1 MSAPE
6 LVEITDPALADLA
19 FAQSVCWCG
28 DQWMDPDDHEWIP
41 PSNAWGCYYSAP
53 ADWIGHRPYKV
64 WSTIEPP
71 EGAALARI
79 ADVEVGDKWAS
90 VSTPT
95 DKVERSTRL
104 SYAAYGG
111 SAPIW
116 WWPAI
121 AAPPPPEIPAEVAKY
136 LLGLGDVERA
146 EVLAAAAG
154 GEA

>member
-19 FAQSVCWCG
+19 FAQGVCWCG
-28 DQWMDPDDHEWIP
+28 NEWMDPHDSDWLP
-41 PSNAWGCYYSAP
+41 PSDAWDCYYSAP
-53 ADWIGHRPYKV
+53 ADWYGHRLHRV

-79 ADVEVGDKWAS
+79 ADVEVGDEWAL

-95 DKVERSTRL
+95 DKVEWSTRL
-104 SYAAYGG
+104 SYVYYGD
-111 SAPIW
+111 APVW
-116 WWPAI
+116 RWPA
-121 AAPPPPEIPAEVAKY
+121 AAPPPPEIPAEVAEY